1 MPQIESGRLDSA
13 SQSPRWKLFSNVN
26 DEHRFRV
33 VGMTWWECNNDD
45 FLLAVV
51 QYATIDTLQ
60 LVCWARKSIGFGSQL
75 LTESTAKEEGKN
87 DNASEYG
94 VSLPPG
100 FRVHSMSM
108 IRDPIN
114 ALPGGRSS
122 SSNRALLLLAYV
134 SCDEGVSCSVNYA
147 LYQLQATSPQ
157 RKYELVSAR
166 KTAHGSIPLQLGTSP
181 DFSAAESVNGIFL
194 AGGSFLF
201 DLDKSHIPPLQDA
214 PYDAIAVIGIMTIF
228 QGLVAVCV
236 NQTEPILYRPSLLGN
251 ARDGRHLIVSYWLSC
266 TISSRYGS
274 RIAWNIVQNDGNV
287 YCWSVPCRNA
297 ENLGRFDLEKH
308 VSNLFCFSNH
318 RFVVVGA
325 NRNLTFCLLRFD
337 PGSSVLRR
345 LARTRE
351 TFHSRRDM
359 LSWIF
364 DFLDEWRYYKRT

>member
-1 MPQIESGRLDSA
+1 MISDFHFSGLVYFVDKPTNAHDVSLKWEESHVPPTYVASNGPCKIAAVGKDYGRSIAVAASRGLCVLDLSRMPQIESGRLDSA
-13 SQSPRWKLFSNVN
+13 TQSPRWKLFSNVN

-134 SCDEGVSCSVNYA
+134 SCDEGVSCCVNYA

-157 RKYELVSAR
+157 RKYELVLAR

-181 DFSAAESVNGIFL
+181 DFSAAESVNGVFL
-194 AGGSFLF
+194 AGGSFVF
-201 DLDKSHIPPLQDA
+201 DLDEE
-214 PYDAIAVIGIMTIF
+214 VG
-228 QGLVAVCV
+228 
-236 NQTEPILYRPSLLGN
+236 EPGKKK
-251 ARDGRHLIVSYWLSC
+251 C
-266 TISSRYGS
+266 
-274 RIAWNIVQNDGNV
+274 
-287 YCWSVPCRNA
+287 
-297 ENLGRFDLEKH
+297 
-308 VSNLFCFSNH
+308 
-318 RFVVVGA
+318 
-325 NRNLTFCLLRFD
+325 
-337 PGSSVLRR
+337 
-345 LARTRE
+345 
-351 TFHSRRDM
+351 
-359 LSWIF
+359 
-364 DFLDEWRYYKRT
+364 